1 MDRDFVRNGLLQHNY
16 LPNQKEK
23 SREMPPCF
31 GTTGLTANVAE
42 KIRSAGP
49 PLGASKGHDYV
60 PYTLTRFNGGPRV
73 CGVPHPYAY
82 CRLVLQIHTSWNSLE
97 KYLSSGASAIQ
108 PTEHADGRLFVMN
121 YGSQRAKASR
131 YIRKSAGAKFT
142 AHADIANFFPSIYT
156 HAIPWAIIGVD
167 AAKQAGATNKWY
179 DKLDKLVRDCRRA
192 ETNGVSIGP
201 GTSSLIAELILCR
214 IDRTLQKKFSF
225 DRFIDDY
232 TAFCDS
238 RSKAEEFIRLLEFE
252 LSRFN
257 LFLNFNKTAIAD
269 LPSVEIPEW
278 VDTLR
283 IEHLSASPDIFELRT
298 FISRAIYASE
308 RFPDGSVLRYA
319 VNALSGKTFS
329 HPAGRY
335 LISRLIGLCLNRLHI
350 CSSLPHFI
358 KYGYD
363 KHGNFTLKRELVAL
377 VNAAAASRRS
387 DAICW
392 ALWLARETK
401 TPLDQSL
408 QERCRRVFDVFA
420 TVLLYMVG
428 TPRTRASITRWVR
441 TRVLNRP
448 ASVQERN
455 WFLIHYLLNEGR
467 LTVADVK
474 DKSLRLLRKER
485 VNFYS

>member
-1 MDRDFVRNGLLQHNY
+1 MNRDFVRDALLQRNY
-16 LPNQKEK
+16 FPNQKEK
-23 SREMPPCF
+23 SPELPPCF
-31 GTTGLTANVAE
+31 ETSGLTAGVAQQL
-42 KIRSAGP
+42 RSAGP
-49 PLGASKGHDYV
+49 PFGASKGHDYA

-73 CGVPHPYAY
+73 CGIPHPYAY

-97 KYLSSGASAIQ
+97 PHLASDASAIQ
-108 PTEHADGRLFVMN
+108 PTEHTDGRLFIMN

-131 YIRKSAGAKFT
+131 YIRKSSGAKFV
-142 AHADIANFFPSIYT
+142 AHADISNFFPSIYT
-156 HAIPWAIIGVD
+156 HAIPWAVVGVD
-167 AAKQAGATNKWY
+167 AAKKQGGSNKWY

-192 ETNGVSIGP
+192 ETNGISIGP
-201 GTSSLIAELILCR
+201 GTSSLIAELLLCK

-232 TAFCDS
+232 TAYCES
-238 RSKAEEFIRLLEFE
+238 RSKAEQFIRLLEFE

-257 LFLNFNKTAIAD
+257 LFLNFNKTSIAD

-278 VDTLR
+278 IDVLR

-298 FISRAIYASE
+298 FISRAIYAAE

-319 VNALSGKTFS
+319 VNALAGKTLGKS
-329 HPAGRY
+329 AGKY
-335 LISRLIGLCLNRLHI
+335 LIARLLGMCLNRLHI
-350 CSSLPHFI
+350 CSSLPDFV

-363 KHGNFTLKRELVAL
+363 KQGNFTLKREIAAV

-387 DAICW
+387 DAMCW
-392 ALWLARETK
+392 ALWLARETN
-401 TPLDQSL
+401 TPLDQAT
-408 QERCRRVFDVFA
+408 QEKCRKVYDVFA

-428 TPRTRASITRWVR
+428 SPTTRGNITRWVR
-441 TRVLNRP
+441 KRVLNRP

-467 LTVADVK
+467 LTINEVK
-474 DKSLRLLRKER
+474 DLSLRELRKQQ
-485 VNFYS
+485 VQFYT